1 MGRGGKRE
9 KRGGSHVLWVWMQ
22 LGKAK
27 SITLVT
33 WSVGHRER
41 QTDRV
46 REREHGPC
54 HYGQCPDMLHLQLD
68 V

>member
-1 MGRGGKRE
+1 
-9 KRGGSHVLWVWMQ
+9 MQ